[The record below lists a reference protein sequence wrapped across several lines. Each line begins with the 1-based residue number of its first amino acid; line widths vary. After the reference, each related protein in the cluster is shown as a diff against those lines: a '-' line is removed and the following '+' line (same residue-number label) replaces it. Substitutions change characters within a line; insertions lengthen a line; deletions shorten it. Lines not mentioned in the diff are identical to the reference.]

1 MKSTS
6 SISRNLSLSL
16 ALIVALLEMVIFF
29 GYYGWQSSSRKQ
41 ILIAEGQAYTAY
53 LADVLAVPVWNFDR
67 EQVSK
72 IGQGAGQMEFVQGV
86 TVCDADKQ
94 LLYRSREGGTCE
106 TLRADHKARIEYE
119 GQQIGTV
126 SLHLSMYPYQKEME
140 ELRNI
145 LLLLGT
151 SIFVVLALSSRV
163 LLGVFIRKPL
173 LSLQEGVERVAN
185 GDFRYRFES
194 VRHRELFPIAGRFQE
209 MAAAVQERE
218 QRLQQMN
225 RELMQAKERAE
236 GASRAK
242 SQFMANMSH
251 EIRTPMNGVMGML
264 QLALD
269 SKLRPDQREFL
280 EVAYRSSASLLHII
294 NDVLDFSKLEA
305 GRMRV
310 RKISFDPGALIDEVV
325 KSFQGVA
332 RGKGVVLKSSQC
344 VDLPTRVM
352 GDPKFVR
359 QILSNLLGN
368 SLKFTES
375 GLVELEADAL
385 IGRLGEP
392 QLLLVVRDTGV
403 GIPKGELTKVFEPFM
418 QVDGSITREHEGTGL
433 GLSIVR
439 DLVRLLG
446 GSIQVDSD
454 ASGSEF
460 YVTLPFE
467 RVEQGGGELEEDGEK
482 LLKMEQDLR
491 PLRILVVED
500 NTVNRL
506 VVTKFLE
513 KMGQQVVQA
522 AGGREAISIFESS
535 RVDLILMDIQMPG
548 MDGIEATREIR
559 KYDRGHSVPIIALTA
574 HAMPGDRESFLA
586 RGMDGYL
593 SKPLDKEKLSQL
605 LADYAA
611 LE

>member
-94 LLYRSREGGTCE
+94 LLYRSKEGGTCE

>member
-1 MKSTS
+1 
-6 SISRNLSLSL
+6 
-16 ALIVALLEMVIFF
+16 
-29 GYYGWQSSSRKQ
+29 
-41 ILIAEGQAYTAY
+41 
-53 LADVLAVPVWNFDR
+53 
-67 EQVSK
+67 
-72 IGQGAGQMEFVQGV
+72 
-86 TVCDADKQ
+86 
-94 LLYRSREGGTCE
+94 
-106 TLRADHKARIEYE
+106 
-119 GQQIGTV
+119 
-126 SLHLSMYPYQKEME
+126 
-140 ELRNI
+140 
-145 LLLLGT
+145 
-151 SIFVVLALSSRV
+151 
-163 LLGVFIRKPL
+163 
-173 LSLQEGVERVAN
+173 
-185 GDFRYRFES
+185 
-194 VRHRELFPIAGRFQE
+194 
-209 MAAAVQERE
+209 
-218 QRLQQMN
+218 
-225 RELMQAKERAE
+225 
-236 GASRAK
+236 
-242 SQFMANMSH
+242 
-251 EIRTPMNGVMGML
+251 
-264 QLALD
+264 
-269 SKLRPDQREFL
+269 
-280 EVAYRSSASLLHII
+280 
-294 NDVLDFSKLEA
+294 
-305 GRMRV
+305 
-310 RKISFDPGALIDEVV
+310 
-325 KSFQGVA
+325 
-332 RGKGVVLKSSQC
+332 
-344 VDLPTRVM
+344 M

-467 RVEQGGGELEEDGEK
+467 RVEKGGGELVEDGEK
-482 LLKMEQDLR
+482 LLKEEQDLR